1 MGDETVSAL
10 ILPDQIKKG
19 MRLMLRSGW
28 EAIVVHPPE
37 DNILIAKVYGQF
49 TETGSI
55 YLQDIESVMVDGEWV
70 EVEFTD
76 EQAQFY
82 DMLQQLRFR

>member
-1 MGDETVSAL
+1 MGAETISAR

-28 EAIVVHPPE
+28 EAVVVKPPE
-37 DNILIAKVYGQF
+37 DNTLIAKVYGQF

-70 EVEFTD
+70 EVEFTG
-76 EQAQFY
+76 EQAQFH
-82 DMLQQLRFR
+82 DMLQQLHFR